1 MKIYI
6 YEWTAIGLI
15 CINII
20 FKTWRKPYRFLNCLF
35 LPQPPATT
43 NWFRRLFKN
52 IEVTFLSADL
62 GADLE
67 PSFVN
72 LSNSIRLIRE
82 I

>member
-6 YEWTAIGLI
+6 YEWTAIRLI

-62 GADLE
+62 E
-67 PSFVN
+67 PKFDN
-72 LSNSIRLIRE
+72 LHNSIKLIKV

>member
-6 YEWTAIGLI
+6 YKWTATGLI

-35 LPQPPATT
+35 LPQLPATT

-62 GADLE
+62 KPTFG
-67 PSFVN
+67 N
-72 LSNSIRLIRE
+72 LRNSIELIKV